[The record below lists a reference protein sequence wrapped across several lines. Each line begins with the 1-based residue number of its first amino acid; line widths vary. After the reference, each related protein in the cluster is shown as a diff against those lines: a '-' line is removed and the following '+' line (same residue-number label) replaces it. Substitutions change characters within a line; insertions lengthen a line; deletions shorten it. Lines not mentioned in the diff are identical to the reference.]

1 MADQRPPTAIL
12 VGLVGDALLRQVA
25 GLHLV
30 QTTGRVVI
38 SPPQAPVPPHGSELA
53 DLILSAYEPSSS
65 APGRRLPTERQ
76 LAADLGVTR
85 TMVRNALAV
94 LEAEGRISREVGRGT
109 FLRNV
114 GPRRSASRGDRD
126 TARSDD
132 VGPAD
137 VMAARRLI
145 EPQVLPL
152 VVAWATTRDFDEM
165 RRCLEGGAASAS
177 AEEFE
182 TWDFALH
189 HAIVAAG
196 RNQLVLRMY
205 RAVERARK
213 GELWGNLKRRNDS
226 RERRAV
232 YQREHVNLVEAL
244 CARETARAVEVMDAH
259 LARVE
264 ANLLG
269 VAERPPS
276 P

>member
-1 MADQRPPTAIL
+1 L
-12 VGLVGDALLRQVA
+12 VDDALIWQAPEATPQHRTDA
-25 GLHLV
+25 M
-30 QTTGRVVI
+30 VI
-38 SPPQAPVPPHGSELA
+38 SPPAPPAPAYSAELA
-53 DLILSAYEPSSS
+53 DLILAAC
-65 APGRRLPTERQ
+65 APTLPGSRLPTERQ
-76 LAADLGVTR
+76 LAADLDVTR
-85 TMVRNALAV
+85 TMVRNGLAV
-94 LEAEGRISREVGRGT
+94 LEAEGRVSREVGRGT
-109 FLRNV
+109 FLRTA
-114 GPRRSASRGDRD
+114 GPRRSSTHADRD

-165 RRCLEGGAASAS
+165 RRCLEGGTTATS

-182 TWDFALH
+182 VWDFALH

-196 RNQLVLRMY
+196 RNQLVLQMY

-213 GELWGNLKRRNDS
+213 GEIWGNLKRRNDS
-226 RERRAV
+226 RERRDV
-232 YQREHVNLVEAL
+232 YQHDHVELVDAL
-244 CARETARAVEVMDAH
+244 CARELARAVEVMDAH

-269 VAERPPS
+269 VAAQAATA
-276 P
+276 

>member
-1 MADQRPPTAIL
+1 M
-12 VGLVGDALLRQVA
+12 VA
-25 GLHLV
+25 
-30 QTTGRVVI
+30 
-38 SPPQAPVPPHGSELA
+38 SPSAAHAPAYGNELA
-53 DLILSAYEPSSS
+53 DLILSASEPTASLS
-65 APGRRLPTERQ
+65 GGRLPTERQ
-76 LAADLGVTR
+76 LAALLGVTR
-85 TMVRNALAV
+85 TMVRHALAV

-109 FLRNV
+109 FLRA
-114 GPRRSASRGDRD
+114 PDTRRAASGGDRD
-126 TARSDD
+126 AARSDD

-165 RRCLEGGAASAS
+165 RRCLDGGATAQS

-182 TWDFALH
+182 VWDFALH
-189 HAIVAAG
+189 HAIVAAS

-213 GELWGNLKRRNDS
+213 GEIWGSLKRRNDS

-232 YQREHVNLVEAL
+232 YQDDHLKLVDAL
-244 CARETARAVEVMDAH
+244 CARELTRAVELMDAH

-264 ANLLG
+264 ENLLG
-269 VAERPPS
+269 AAAQS
-276 P
+276 AAS

>member
-1 MADQRPPTAIL
+1 MT
-12 VGLVGDALLRQVA
+12 DAVA
-25 GLHLV
+25 
-30 QTTGRVVI
+30 I
-38 SPPQAPVPPHGSELA
+38 SPPASPARAYGAELA
-53 DLILSAYEPSSS
+53 DLILAACEPTL
-65 APGRRLPTERQ
+65 PGRRLPTERQ

-85 TMVRNALAV
+85 TMVRNGLAV

-109 FLRNV
+109 FLLTA
-114 GPRRSASRGDRD
+114 GPRRSSTRGDRD
-126 TARSDD
+126 TTRSDD

-165 RRCLEGGAASAS
+165 RRCLEGGAAAAS

-182 TWDFALH
+182 IWDYALH

-196 RNQLVLRMY
+196 RNQLVLQMY

-213 GELWGNLKRRNDS
+213 GEIWGSLKRRNDS

-232 YQREHVNLVEAL
+232 YQLDHLELVEAL
-244 CARETARAVEVMDAH
+244 SAREVARAVEVMDAH

-269 VAERPPS
+269 AGGQAATT
-276 P
+276 